1 MSLSLL
7 GAKLLLRQ
15 PEVSE
20 GRNDASS
27 AQVCQMRSWNF
38 GVLGKTGRLPCQISR
53 LPKMQFRLSRLGGR
67 AQHDDGRGADAMSD
81 HHRRSFCCR
90 MVKARRRR
98 IPQYFRVEDRRDDR
112 LVSENRGR
120 TSEMKTPIGKP
131 ELALVL
137 MV

>member
-1 MSLSLL
+1 
-7 GAKLLLRQ
+7 
-15 PEVSE
+15 
-20 GRNDASS
+20 
-27 AQVCQMRSWNF
+27 
-38 GVLGKTGRLPCQISR
+38 
-53 LPKMQFRLSRLGGR
+53 
-67 AQHDDGRGADAMSD
+67 MSD

-137 MV
+137 MVFGIFFETTMLLLLVLGDTR